1 MHLPRFT
8 SRHFIPLFVAALL
21 IGLAVG
27 CRPSSEHA
35 YTHLAGKAQGTTFSI
50 KYADPA
56 GRDFSASVDSMFRL
70 LDKSMSLWDSTS
82 LISRINRQETDS
94 LGDAHFR
101 TVLDAALGIA
111 KATGGAFDPTVGPL
125 IRAWG
130 FSARNNL
137 PEPDSAMIDSLR
149 GLTGFST
156 VRIEG
161 DRLVRDHAGT
171 EIDLNAIAQG
181 YTVDLIAGF
190 LRDKGIRDLMV
201 EVGGEVYAS
210 GVNDQGKPWQIGID
224 KPVEDPEA
232 EHREIQVAVP
242 LSDQALATS
251 GSYRKFK
258 EKGGK
263 HVSHIIDPRTG
274 YPVPHRLVSVSVIA
288 SDAMTADAWAT
299 AIMVL
304 GLDEGI
310 ALADSAGME
319 VFGILLEPDGRLT
332 TRFTKGFPQ

>member
-1 MHLPRFT
+1 MPALA
-8 SRHFIPLFVAALL
+8 IVLAA
-21 IGLAVG
+21 G
-27 CRPSSEHA
+27 CRPSTTIA

-56 GRDFSASVDSMFRL
+56 GRDFSASVDSLFRL

-94 LGDAHFR
+94 ISDPHFR

-111 KATGGAFDPTVGPL
+111 KATRGAFDPTVGPL

-137 PEPDSAMIDSLR
+137 PEPDSAMVDSLR
-149 GLTGFST
+149 GFIGFST
-156 VRIEG
+156 VHING
-161 DRLVRDHAGT
+161 DRLLRDNAGT

-190 LRDKGIRDLMV
+190 LQANGIRDLMV
-201 EVGGEVYAS
+201 EVGGEVYAT
-210 GVNDQGKPWQIGID
+210 GVNDQGKTWQIGID
-224 KPVEDPEA
+224 KPLEDTA
-232 EHREIQVAVP
+232 VAHREIQLAVP
-242 LSDQALATS
+242 LTGKALATS

-288 SDAMTADAWAT
+288 ADAMSADAWAT

-304 GLDEGI
+304 GLDEGM

-332 TRFTKGFPQ
+332 TRFTDGFPQ

>member
-1 MHLPRFT
+1 MNHPG
-8 SRHFIPLFVAALL
+8 FITR
-21 IGLAVG
+21 GLAVLLLGALGVGLATG
-27 CRPSSEHA
+27 CRPSSNLA
-35 YTHLAGKAQGTTFSI
+35 YVHLAGQAQGTTFSI

-56 GRDFSASVDSMFRL
+56 GRDFSAAVDSLFRL

-94 LGDAHFR
+94 IGDPHFR

-111 KATGGAFDPTVGPL
+111 RATRGAFDPTVSPL

-137 PEPDSAMIDSLR
+137 PEPDSAMIDSLL

-156 VRIEG
+156 VHIEG
-161 DRLVRDHAGT
+161 DRLLRDHAGT
-171 EIDLNAIAQG
+171 EVDLNAIAQG
-181 YTVDLIAGF
+181 YTVDLITDF
-190 LRDKGIRDLMV
+190 LRDKGISDLMV
-201 EVGGEVYAS
+201 EVGGEVFAA

-224 KPVEDPEA
+224 KPVEDTDGGQ
-232 EHREIQVAVP
+232 RELQLAVS
-242 LSDQALATS
+242 LSGKALATS

-263 HVSHIIDPRTG
+263 QLSHIIDPRTG

-288 SDAMTADAWAT
+288 DDTMTADAWAT

-304 GLDEGI
+304 GLDEGM
-310 ALADSAGME
+310 AMAESAGME

-332 TRFTKGFPQ
+332 TRVTNGFPQ